1 MKQALLAAII
11 IVFGF
16 ALLKGCTTLAIQ
28 AYDRQEQ
35 GYQEFINTHKEWLKA
50 NQQEDY

>member
-1 MKQALLAAII
+1 MKQTLLAVAII
-11 IVFGF
+11 VCGF